1 MLRTLISTVQFLM
14 IWCEL
19 PKPPTPPPPRATSMS
34 TPPSN
39 FYMMIRWH
47 SCLLYTLYTHQ
58 HLISHFLG
66 CSTFYVTPPP
76 PPKKKKM
83 TGKRTL
89 KFQLLPFEKWNPK
102 GFICCCRHWKICPKG
117 PNFVGYFEVE
127 IQTSYSKACHPK
139 GIAKKRGTSLC
150 RRSSHSPSK
159 LLVVTA

>member
-19 PKPPTPPPPRATSMS
+19 PKPPRHPPPRATSMS

-66 CSTFYVTPPP
+66 CSNFYVTPPP
-76 PPKKKKM
+76 PPPKKKDDWKTNPQIAVVALWKM
-83 TGKRTL
+83 KSKGFHL
-89 KFQLLPFEKWNPK
+89 LLPPLKNLSEGTKFCLLLWSRNPNPLFKNLPSLGDCKKK
-102 GFICCCRHWKICPKG
+102 GDIP
-117 PNFVGYFEVE
+117 
-127 IQTSYSKACHPK
+127 
-139 GIAKKRGTSLC
+139 L
-150 RRSSHSPSK
+150 
-159 LLVVTA
+159 